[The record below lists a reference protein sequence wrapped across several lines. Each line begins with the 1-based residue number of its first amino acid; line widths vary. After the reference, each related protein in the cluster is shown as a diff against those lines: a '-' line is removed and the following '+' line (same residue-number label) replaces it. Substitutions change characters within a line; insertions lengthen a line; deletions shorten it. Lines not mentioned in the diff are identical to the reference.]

1 MTRTQPARRVPAMA
15 LMALAGALIG
25 FAGLSSATAEEAAGE
40 EHAVAR
46 QDWSFGGFR
55 GQYDQA
61 QLQRGFQVF
70 QQVCTACHGLD
81 RVRFRNLA
89 EPGGP
94 NFPVEAV
101 KQLAVTWPYQISG
114 ELDDEGNPIDR
125 LPGLA
130 DPIIG
135 PYKNDAQA
143 RAAQGG
149 ALPPDLSLIVKARTL
164 HNESSWPVHVLTML
178 SDVVTGYQEGGADFV
193 YGLLTGYKDPPPAGV
208 EMAEGKYYNVVFPGH
223 QLSMPPPLSKDS
235 VVEYQAESGV
245 KASFE
250 QNARDVT
257 AFLAWASDPS
267 LDSRK
272 VMGWQVLLYLLIT
285 TVLLYLAKR
294 SIWSRVKH

>member
-1 MTRTQPARRVPAMA
+1 MSAMVLA
-15 LMALAGALIG
+15 ALAGALVM
-25 FAGLSSATAEEAAGE
+25 AGGHIPAHAEEAAGE
-40 EHAVAR
+40 EHGVER
-46 QDWSFGGFR
+46 QDWSFSGFR

-70 QQVCTACHGLD
+70 QQVCTACHGLK

-94 NFPVEAV
+94 EFPVEAV
-101 KQLAVTWPYQISG
+101 KQLAATWPYQISG
-114 ELDDEGNPIDR
+114 EIDDEGNPIER

-143 RAAQGG
+143 RSAQGG
-149 ALPPDLSLIVKARTL
+149 ALPPDLSLIVKARTV
-164 HNESSWPVHVLTML
+164 HNHDSWPMHVLTML
-178 SDVVTGYQEGGADFV
+178 SDVVTGYQEGGAD
-193 YGLLTGYKDPPPAGV
+193 YLYALLTGYKDPPPAGV

-223 QLSMPPPLSKDS
+223 QLSMPPPLSKDLF
-235 VVEYQAESGV
+235 VEYQPEAGV
-245 KASFE
+245 KSSYQ
-250 QNARDVT
+250 QNSRDVT

-267 LDSRK
+267 LNSRK
-272 VMGWQVLLYLLIT
+272 VLGWQVLLYLLIT

-294 SIWSRVKH
+294 HIWSRVKH